1 MLMNHVKKMKILY
14 IAGPGNIISTFE
26 YWLKEEQDPSESNVT
41 YSGQFFSVC
50 ENIDATAYAISTH
63 VNSGQKNNANFTLEH
78 KPNSLDKKSG
88 GLFHYGQLKYG
99 LYIIR
104 TAIRFKA
111 DYVLIS
117 SGTHWFI
124 LFPLRLWGIKIIP
137 TIHCVLWPKYQPRKI
152 FSKCIDFLN
161 GLFFKYGSYEIMS
174 ASKEITRQLEK
185 LAVDGNKVHEF
196 LPYYLESGFN
206 NINPPLIR
214 KPFRL
219 LYIGRIEKVKGVF
232 DLLEIYNFLIKK
244 GLDLELDY
252 CGSGSSLDEL
262 KTLTKDSVSIR
273 CHGHCN
279 KKQLLSI
286 IEASHTIVV
295 PTTTGFVEG
304 FNQVVVES
312 ILSGRP
318 VVTSDVCPAIEYVL
332 PAVVESEPDNIMSYV
347 ENIEKLYLDDD
358 FYQLKRDACSTLQQK
373 FYDEKNSWGKVLR
386 TILEQENVS

>member
-1 MLMNHVKKMKILY
+1 MTHAEKINILY

-26 YWLKEEQDPSESNVT
+26 HWVKGEQDPSESNVT

-50 ENIDATAYAISTH
+50 KNIDATAYAISTH
-63 VNSGQKNNANFTLEH
+63 ANNGQKSNASFKIEH

-117 SGTHWFI
+117 SGTHWFL

-137 TIHCVLWPKYQPRKI
+137 TIHCVLWPKYGSRKI
-152 FSKCIDFLN
+152 INKCIDFLN

-174 ASKEITRQLEK
+174 ASKEITRQLDK
-185 LAVDGNKVHEF
+185 LAVDENKTHEF

-206 NINPPLIR
+206 NLNSPPTMR

-219 LYIGRIEKVKGVF
+219 LFIGRIEKVKGVF
-232 DLLEIYNFLIKK
+232 DLLEVYHTLTKK
-244 GLDLELDY
+244 GLNLELDY
-252 CGSGSSLDEL
+252 CGNGSSLEEL
-262 KTLTKDSVSIR
+262 KALSIDETSIR
-273 CHGHCN
+273 CHGHCD
-279 KKQLLSI
+279 KQKLLSI
-286 IEASHTIVV
+286 LEASHAVVV
-295 PTTTGFVEG
+295 PTTTSFVEG

-312 ILSGRP
+312 VLAGRP

-332 PAVVESEPDNIMSYV
+332 PAVVECEPDNVASYAG
-347 ENIEKLYLDDD
+347 NIEKLYMDHD
-358 FYQLKRDACSTLQQK
+358 FYQLKQEACLMLQKK
-373 FYDEKNSWGKVLR
+373 FYDEKNSWGSVLQA
-386 TILEQENVS
+386 ILEK